1 MTATESLYTRMG
13 GSAVLRD
20 LIETFYDIIEND
32 PEGEILNILHLRGH
46 GVAHSRIEQFNF
58 LVGFFGGPQ
67 LYTEKHGHSD
77 VREMHRHVE
86 VGPAERDAWL
96 LCMSLAMKKVG
107 LERDI
112 SEEIMKHFRVVANLL
127 EIENRSNEKIRNAVG
142 AGASAGAAH

>member
-1 MTATESLYTRMG
+1 MMASESLYTRMG
-13 GSAVLRD
+13 GAPVLRD
-20 LIETFYDIIEND
+20 LVETFYDIIENE

-58 LVGFFGGPQ
+58 LVGFFGGPK

-96 LCMSLAMKKVG
+96 LCMSHAMDKIG
-107 LERDI
+107 LDHDI

-127 EIENRSNEKIRNAVG
+127 EIENRSNEKIRNA
-142 AGASAGAAH
+142 AGISAAH